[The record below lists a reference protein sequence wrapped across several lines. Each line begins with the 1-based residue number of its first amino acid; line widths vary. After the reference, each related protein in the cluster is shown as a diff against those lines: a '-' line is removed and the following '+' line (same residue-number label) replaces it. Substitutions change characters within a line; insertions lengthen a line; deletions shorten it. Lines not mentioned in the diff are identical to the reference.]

1 MCVKVLKIPKGE
13 EEKERERTKK
23 RGPLYGLGGFV
34 VMDSYVK
41 CFAQALVSNDQL
53 IFFFL
58 PFERF
63 CTSAKMGEKKKS

>member
-1 MCVKVLKIPKGE
+1 MKIPKEE

-53 IFFFL
+53 IFFFYL
-58 PFERF
+58 SKGFF
-63 CTSAKMGEKKKS
+63 TSAKMGEKKKS